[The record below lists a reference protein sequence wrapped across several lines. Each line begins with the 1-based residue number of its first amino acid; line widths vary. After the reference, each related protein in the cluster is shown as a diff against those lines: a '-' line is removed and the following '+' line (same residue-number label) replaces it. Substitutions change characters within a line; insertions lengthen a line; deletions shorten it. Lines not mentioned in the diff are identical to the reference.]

1 MQVKGKVRQ
10 RFTKEE
16 DQMILLLVKQLG
28 ENNWD
33 EVAKQLHNRTKRQCR
48 ERWLYHLNP
57 KLNSAPWTKEED
69 ELLLRLHKEFG
80 SNWTVMSKYFNRRP
94 NCSLKN
100 RFFVLNYK
108 EGRIGDLIN
117 GKPASTANKKPFNQI
132 SKSNSVAQVAP
143 TSTIP
148 ANMPNISTVQSCD
161 RNMFPNRDFIGNN
174 LTNNQIAQYSVPPP
188 LPLPPIPPP
197 KLRSVYYS
205 SSTPSE
211 PASFGEMENKDIS
224 KKDNKSNEIG
234 MEVMRRED
242 LPSIMNIFSIQSL
255 LV

>member
-1 MQVKGKVRQ
+1 MKGKVRQ

-28 ENNWD
+28 ENSWD
-33 EVAKQLHNRTKRQCR
+33 EVAKHLHNRTKRQCR

-108 EGRIGDLIN
+108 EGRVEDLLN
-117 GKPASTANKKPFNQI
+117 GSTSRYGNRKANSQI
-132 SKSNSVAQVAP
+132 SKAHSVIQAAINFAHSANIPIAQ
-143 TSTIP
+143 SFDG
-148 ANMPNISTVQSCD
+148 PN
-161 RNMFPNRDFIGNN
+161 FPNFNAFRTDIVQGP
-174 LTNNQIAQYSVPPP
+174 IPQYGLAMPPAP
-188 LPLPPIPPP
+188 LPLSPLQPP
-197 KLRSVYYS
+197 KLRAAYCS

-211 PASFGEMENKDIS
+211 PASCEDIDT
-224 KKDNKSNEIG
+224 KDNPKKQSKPNEIG
-234 MEVMRRED
+234 VEVMRRD
-242 LPSIMNIFSIQSL
+242 DPPPIMNMLSIQSL

>member
-28 ENNWD
+28 ENSWD

-57 KLNSAPWTKEED
+57 KINSTPWTKEED

-108 EGRIGDLIN
+108 EGRIEDLLSCSSSNSSTRKPN
-117 GKPASTANKKPFNQI
+117 GQI
-132 SKSNSVAQVAP
+132 SKSQSMVQACPIN
-143 TSTIP
+143 TSAYKTTTIT
-148 ANMPNISTVQSCD
+148 NVQSFD
-161 RNMFPNRDFIGNN
+161 GPNFPLNN
-174 LTNNQIAQYSVPPP
+174 CYCTDMMQPQIPQYTMAPIPQNP
-188 LPLPPIPPP
+188 LPLPPVHPP
-197 KLRSVYYS
+197 KLRAAYCS

-211 PASFGEMENKDIS
+211 PASLEEIDNINNKDLT
-224 KKDNKSNEIG
+224 KNQNKANGIG
-234 MEVMRRED
+234 MNP
-242 LPSIMNIFSIQSL
+242 PSINILSIQSL